1 MNLHLKAMSSLL
13 TAKKTRWSLL
23 LAVVLLLAACGK
35 DEVVAPSSTTTVRAK
50 NLPGG
55 QVLDGSGT
63 QNGVDAPDPKS
74 GNDGVGDDISDDGDD
89 VGDGERKKKKKR
101 PS

>member
-1 MNLHLKAMSSLL
+1 MSSLL
-13 TAKKTRWSLL
+13 TAKKTHWSML
-23 LAVVLLLAACGK
+23 LAFALLLAACGK
-35 DEVVAPSSTTTVRAK
+35 DEVVAPTGSATVRAK
-50 NLPGG
+50 SNPGG

-63 QNGVDAPDPKS
+63 QNGVGVPDPKT

-89 VGDGERKKKKKR
+89 VGDGERKKKKKKR